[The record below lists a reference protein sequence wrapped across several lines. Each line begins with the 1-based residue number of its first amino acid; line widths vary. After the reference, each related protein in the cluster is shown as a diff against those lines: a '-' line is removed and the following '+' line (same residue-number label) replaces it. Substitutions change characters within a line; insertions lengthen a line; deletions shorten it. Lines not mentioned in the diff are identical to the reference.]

1 MTRRPPRSTPTYT
14 LFPYPTLFR
23 SNASD
28 LGRYRTLR
36 PETRQFQANA
46 VYARA
51 LGDIQA
57 TINGSLEYNHS
68 RPLQGL
74 PGISVT
80 LPAGNPYSPFDD
92 DVTLNRYVENAPLEQ
107 TNRSITSHAGVTLNG
122 RSEEHT
128 SALQSLMRIS
138 YADFCL
144 KKKKLS
150 IREQIHTVDQCI
162 DDRVIQERAAE

>member
-1 MTRRPPRSTPTYT
+1 MRISDWSSDVCSSDLDGAPS
-14 LFPYPTLFR
+14 LDNFAAAANQA
-23 SNASD
+23 NASD

-68 RPLQGL
+68 RSLQGL

-107 TNRSITSHAGVTLNG
+107 TNR

-128 SALQSLMRIS
+128 SELQSLMRIS
-138 YADFCL
+138 YAVFCL
-144 KKKKLS
+144 KKK
-150 IREQIHTVDQCI
+150 Q
-162 DDRVIQERAAE
+162 

>member
-1 MTRRPPRSTPTYT
+1 MKSYVVVHYCNIDFIFFRRRQPPRSTRTDT
-14 LFPYPTLFR
+14 LFPYTTRFR
-23 SNASD
+23 S
-28 LGRYRTLR
+28 R

-68 RPLQGL
+68 RSLQGL

-80 LPAGNPYSPFDD
+80 LPAC
-92 DVTLNRYVENAPLEQ
+92 
-107 TNRSITSHAGVTLNG
+107 

-128 SALQSLMRIS
+128 SELPSLMRTS
-138 YADFCL
+138 YAVFCW
-144 KKKKLS
+144 KKNIPITTKDS
-150 IREQIHTVDQCI
+150 TI
-162 DDRVIQERAAE
+162 